1 MRKGEGVDRNLGLEM
16 AAGAFLTASRALMGI
31 SLRSM
36 AAAPV
41 PLTVPQHRLLVL
53 LSGDG
58 ARRVGALAED
68 LGVNQSNA
76 SRLVDR
82 LVALELVRKVRDP
95 EDGRASVVALAPAGR
110 RLLRVVNDYR
120 LRELREVVAQMAPA
134 SRAKAVEV
142 LAEFNAAA
150 HEQVAVPLE
159 PSPIDGRAA
168 TCER

>member
-1 MRKGEGVDRNLGLEM
+1 MDRNLGLEM

-95 EDGRASVVALAPAGR
+95 EAG
-110 RLLRVVNDYR
+110 
-120 LRELREVVAQMAPA
+120 
-134 SRAKAVEV
+134 
-142 LAEFNAAA
+142 
-150 HEQVAVPLE
+150 VPRWWRW
-159 PSPIDGRAA
+159 PPPVGG
-168 TCER
+168 C